1 MNGETAVEVTNNT
14 FVMPAGDVTI
24 TATFKESIVNYNL
37 TWSVTPAEGGTVE
50 IKAGE
55 TVLTTSPA
63 QVAAG
68 THITIT
74 PSPAQGYEVES
85 VKVNGTP
92 LLTIDDDETGGEF
105 GAPALKDFP
114 GGISAGFGTYGFDM
128 AEDAEVVVTFKKT
141 EYTITVTEPQN
152 GTVEPSATTANMGD
166 EITLTITPATGYEID
181 EVTVMAGEDEV
192 ELDSDYK
199 FTMPASDVTVTVTF
213 KAITYELE
221 GVAFTAERHWA
232 TYYNEPTPYGMV
244 LIECGS
250 MKEGPAQRDS
260 LWGIDST
267 ARGVSVDAF
276 WMDENEVTN
285 SKYKQFVYWVR
296 DSIIRERLA
305 DPAYGGNE
313 EFKIEEDKDGNP
325 ITPRLNWNRNIPWK
339 NPSEDEERA
348 IESVY
353 RINPITGVKELDPK
367 QMNYR
372 YEVYNLTE
380 AAKRRNRFDP
390 TTRDYNTDHAVPT
403 TNPTIS
409 KDTAFVDDDG
419 RIIRQTITRTLQSEY
434 DFVNTYIVN
443 IFPDTTCW
451 INDFENSYNEP
462 YVRLYF
468 ANGNYNNHPV
478 VGVSWE
484 QANAFCHWRTE
495 FLKKSLGKE
504 GVYIEPFRLPTEAE
518 WEFAARAGQ
527 NKNKYPWDGDLPL
540 TVDEG
545 CFYANFK
552 PDEGNYVKDGYII
565 SSPVGTY
572 EPNDY
577 GLYDM
582 AGNVSEWTSTAY
594 TESIDRM
601 TDDINPEYRYYVAQE
616 DPYKMSRK
624 IVRGGSWKDVVHN
637 LRSDLRMWEYQNEQ
651 RSYIGFR
658 CVRSKVGI
666 VKGKRKN
673 CCKD

>member
-1 MNGETAVEVTNNT
+1 MKKLFLILLVAVATASCGSMRKGGTSGGEVTG
-14 FVMPAGDVTI
+14 VG
-24 TATFKESIVNYNL
+24 ATVFN
-37 TWSVTPAEGGTVE
+37 
-50 IKAGE
+50 E
-55 TVLTTSPA
+55 T
-63 QVAAG
+63 
-68 THITIT
+68 
-74 PSPAQGYEVES
+74 
-85 VKVNGTP
+85 
-92 LLTIDDDETGGEF
+92 
-105 GAPALKDFP
+105 
-114 GGISAGFGTYGFDM
+114 
-128 AEDAEVVVTFKKT
+128 
-141 EYTITVTEPQN
+141 
-152 GTVEPSATTANMGD
+152 
-166 EITLTITPATGYEID
+166 
-181 EVTVMAGEDEV
+181 
-192 ELDSDYK
+192 
-199 FTMPASDVTVTVTF
+199 
-213 KAITYELE
+213 
-221 GVAFTAERHWA
+221 
-232 TYYNEPTPYGMV
+232 TPYGMV
-244 LIECGS
+244 LVEVGS
-250 MKEGPAQRDS
+250 MREGPAERDS
-260 LWGIDST
+260 IWGIDST
-267 ARGVSVDAF
+267 AHGISVDAF
-276 WMDENEVTN
+276 WMDEMEVSN

-305 DPAYGGNE
+305 DPNYGGNE

-325 ITPRLNWNRNIPWK
+325 VTPHLDWSKSIPWK

-348 IESVY
+348 INSVY
-353 RINPITGVKELDPK
+353 RINPITGVKELDAA

-372 YEVYNLTE
+372 YEIYNLTE
-380 AAKRRNRFDP
+380 AAKRKHRFDP
-390 TTRDYNTDHAVPT
+390 TRRDYNTDHEVDLTP
-403 TNPTIS
+403 PTIS
-409 KDTAFVDDDG
+409 KDTAYMDDDG
-419 RIIRQTITRTLQSEY
+419 RIVRQTITRAMQSDY
-434 DFVNTYIVN
+434 DFLNTYIVN
-443 IFPDTTCW
+443 IYPDTTCW
-451 INDFENSYNEP
+451 VNDFENAYQEP
-462 YVRLYF
+462 YVRMYF
-468 ANGNYNNHPV
+468 ANGNYNSYPV

-495 FLKKSLGKE
+495 FLKKSLGSQ
-504 GVYIEPFRLPTEAE
+504 GIYVEPFRLPTEAE

-527 NKNKYPWDGDLPL
+527 NKNKYPWEGDLPL

-658 CVRSKVGI
+658 CVRSKVGL
-666 VKGKRKN
+666 VKGRRKN